1 MDKAHNITIA
11 VAKFREIPWQL
22 RKCFYRETNTCD
34 SFSNLFAEKP
44 RRFRLEIS
52 WAKKLCPG
60 VIAHKTML
68 KDDCA
73 KKVDRVIPAIALVE
87 KRDKGDMISPNLKPG
102 KKWYPQQNIRD
113 YDSHYFW
120 ENLALTRRPNVWGQN
135 TII

>member
-1 MDKAHNITIA
+1 MDKVHDITIA
-11 VAKFREIPWQL
+11 VAKFKKIPWQL

-52 WAKKLCPG
+52 WAKKLRPG
-60 VIAHKTML
+60 VIAQKTMM

-87 KRDKGDMISPNLKPG
+87 KRDKGDMIPQNLKPG
-102 KKWYPQQNIRD
+102 KKWYPQQNIRG

-120 ENLALTRRPNVWGQN
+120 ENLALTKRPNVWGQI